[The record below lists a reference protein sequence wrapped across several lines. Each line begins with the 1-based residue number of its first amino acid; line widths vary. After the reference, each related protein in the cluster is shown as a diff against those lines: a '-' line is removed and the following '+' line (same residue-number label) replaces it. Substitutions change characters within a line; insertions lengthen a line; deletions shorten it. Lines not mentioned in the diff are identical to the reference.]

1 MIHDPNLNVQP
12 TKIIEDI
19 QEAAGITEPQPTV
32 DNTQSSNLAQTSNT
46 LKNINIIKDELC
58 KLPLDTCELDYVTTN
73 VLPLLTILYELSTTA
88 FNLASS
94 SNMLSISSVV
104 HPKRHEL
111 KDSVHLAYKINDEC
125 EDLYDVLKKRINLV
139 LKNSSEK

>member
-19 QEAAGITEPQPTV
+19 QGAAGIDYPQPTV
-32 DNTQSSNLAQTSNT
+32 DNTQSSNLAQTVNT
-46 LKNINIIKDELC
+46 LKNINITKDELC

-125 EDLYDVLKKRINLV
+125 DDLYEVLKKRINLV